1 MKKYVFA
8 QFDRLAR
15 RAGQQSPLLKKVR
28 GDSFNVLEVAFLK
41 AAYESA
47 EYYEQ
52 HLITASSYDSD
63 LDLLSAASNTAKP
76 EGLFLE
82 FGVASGRTISHI
94 AKTRSQP
101 VYGFDSFEGLPE
113 DWRSGFNKGAFA
125 GNLPPVPSNVT
136 LIKGWFN
143 ETLPSF
149 LASTKGDVAL
159 LHVDCDLY
167 SSTKCIFDLLAGRIK
182 SGSVIIFDEF
192 WNYPGWREHEVKA
205 FDEFKEKNQLKAK
218 PIGFVPSHQQ
228 VAFVIL

>member
-52 HLITASSYDSD
+52 HLITASSYDFSD

-101 VYGFDSFEGLPE
+101 VYGFDFLRDFLRTG
-113 DWRSGFNKGAFA
+113 GAA
-125 GNLPPVPSNVT
+125 SIRAPL
-136 LIKGWFN
+136 L
-143 ETLPSF
+143 ETF
-149 LASTKGDVAL
+149 
-159 LHVDCDLY
+159 HLY
-167 SSTKCIFDLLAGRIK
+167 PAMSL
-182 SGSVIIFDEF
+182 
-192 WNYPGWREHEVKA
+192 
-205 FDEFKEKNQLKAK
+205 
-218 PIGFVPSHQQ
+218 
-228 VAFVIL
+228 